1 MKYKVDVGDLQTGMY
16 VSELDRSWVGTPFL
30 FQGFLIESD
39 EELDQLKATCSFV
52 IVDEAQSTVEVAL
65 MGKPPNDDSA
75 AGPAEKDGGSLKLSD
90 RATDNVATIRGAAQE
105 NISQMFASA
114 QQGTGI
120 DIKESQAI
128 VEGLVRQS
136 VNVNLMLQFANL
148 RPKQDR
154 NTVHSMNTAI
164 LAIAFG
170 RHLGHS
176 EDRLRLLGLGAI
188 LHDIGKTRTPAEIL
202 NKPGKL
208 TDAEFAI
215 MKRHPTEGHEM
226 LSALVGV
233 PDEVL
238 DMVRYHHER
247 ANGSGYPNGLQG
259 DAVPLSASII
269 AIVDAYETLTADNIY
284 KPAITPVA
292 ALQRL
297 RTSGIDEYGKDVTQG
312 FVRFLGLYPVGSLVE
327 LSSGDIAVVFSSD
340 PSKRLRPLVMIVRD
354 RQGMETRP
362 HRMVNLAGLP
372 LDKLSIS
379 RVLDPKKHS
388 IDTSSLFENE
398 MG

>member
-1 MKYKVDVGDLQTGMY
+1 MKYKVNVGDLKTGMY

-39 EELDQLKATCSFV
+39 EELDQLKATCGFV
-52 IVDEAQSTVEVAL
+52 IVDEAQSTVEVAPV
-65 MGKPPNDDSA
+65 GKPPSDSA
-75 AGPAEKDGGSLKLSD
+75 AGPAEKDGGALKLSD
-90 RATDNVATIRGAAQE
+90 RAADNVATIRGAAQE
-105 NISQMFASA
+105 NISQMFAGA
-114 QQGTGI
+114 QQGAGI

-128 VEGLVRQS
+128 IEGLVRQS
-136 VNVNLMLQFANL
+136 VNANLMLQLANL

-202 NKPGKL
+202 NKPAKL